1 MRRLAAGLIF
11 LLIVTACSVPTDQTA
26 EVIAQEE
33 LPESLRRVTTTTTAA
48 PLPTATIEVTYYLLF
63 QPEDQS
69 QRKVTPIVREIPDT
83 RLLTSLLAP
92 MFADDFATGGDAAEL
107 INQLTRYEFVE
118 VRRPDGSPTAT
129 IVLRVDPE
137 NLPGDDGLAD
147 AAAQLVWTLT
157 TFVGVDSI
165 LIEINDDLQGLP
177 TDGGRTDRPVNRD
190 DYRLYDPEFT
200 PEPVEITTTTSTS
213 TTTTEAPPAS
223 TTAAPGGG

>member
-1 MRRLAAGLIF
+1 MRRLAAGLVF
-11 LLIVTACSVPTDQTA
+11 VFIVAACSVPTDQTA
-26 EVIAQEE
+26 QVIAQEE

-83 RLLTSLLAP
+83 RRLTSLLAP
-92 MFADDFATGGDAAEL
+92 MFAEDFATGGDATEL

-118 VRRPDGSPTAT
+118 VRRPEDSPTAT

-157 TFVGVDSI
+157 TFAGVDSI

-177 TDGGRTDRPVNRD
+177 TDGGRTDRPVDRD

-200 PEPVEITTTTSTS
+200 PEPVDITTTSTT
-213 TTTTEAPPAS
+213 TTTTEAPAAP
-223 TTAAPGGG
+223 TTAPPGDG